1 MTFYSIPVTFVIFL
15 NILAVTSLTSVWMW
29 GRKSRQ
35 SGNNTVLKKHAW
47 NFFSHIYFT
56 VCICWFKYERQ
67 KQVIITEGGSVDLLN
82 VVTENVCSHMMADP
96 KRGNI
101 FPSLSPHV
109 GKLLLSSSMNQK
121 CNQLFF
127 SLMKLNIVFTASTS
141 WFMSNLYRL
150 VVKAR
155 WSL

>member
-1 MTFYSIPVTFVIFL
+1 MHETFFHIFV
-15 NILAVTSLTSVWMW
+15 SLCAFAGSNM
-29 GRKSRQ
+29 
-35 SGNNTVLKKHAW
+35 NDN
-47 NFFSHIYFT
+47 
-56 VCICWFKYERQ
+56 

-155 WSL
+155 